1 MSSTTPAA
9 PGFRKRL
16 YLHDPTPEEL
26 AADAAEEEKARK
38 ASQKAAKKSLLSHPT
53 ETRMMLLR
61 QRAFI

>member
-1 MSSTTPAA
+1 MASNPAA

-38 ASQKAAKKSLLSHPT
+38 AEQKAAKKSLSHPT
-53 ETRMMLLR
+53 
-61 QRAFI
+61 QHV

>member
-1 MSSTTPAA
+1 MASNSTAA

-38 ASQKAAKKSLLSHPT
+38 AEQKAAKKSLSHPT
-53 ETRMMLLR
+53 KLV
-61 QRAFI
+61 